1 MVSIL
6 AWFAPFVCVDP
17 LAVALDPEIKVCST
31 LHRRNTDL
39 LRRAAVKFLFNQAGR
54 LLAGFEPIV

>member
-17 LAVALDPEIKVCST
+17 LAVALDPEIT